1 MTANP
6 RGTGA
11 RPSNAAPTR
20 RRPTPAQRNAAAQ
33 RRARAQRNAT
43 ADRELAL
50 ERLATSR
57 SGRRSTTPRTTE
69 EPDVRRRLLALLSS
83 FILIAAALIGV
94 LFDLQTLR
102 PDRYRALGVDQRLR
116 TVELAGYRGS
126 FLDRNGFVLA
136 SSTPGREVVVDPT
149 MVDDP
154 EAAAG
159 LLAPAVGI
167 DPNELAAMMTATD
180 ENDRYAFL
188 LRTSDDATIE
198 HISDV
203 LQADRDTGED
213 RLLAGVFLQSEED
226 RVYPAGTL
234 ARTVIGRVD
243 DFEEGISGLE
253 SEYNDLLQGTPGQ
266 QTTERGIFGSI
277 AGGFWE
283 VDPAEKGYDLVLT
296 LDHRI
301 QFITEQS
308 LIDHCYETDA
318 ERAQAVVSHPATG
331 EILAM
336 ANVIRQ
342 TDGQCVVP
350 SYNAPV
356 QDQFEPGSVL
366 KVLAA
371 AAVIEELGWNPDS
384 LIDVPNSTIVGDYEF
399 FEHAG
404 HVPASYPISQVMAES
419 MNVGTI
425 RLAEEVGPETLHDY
439 YERFGFAEFT
449 GLDLSVE
456 TRGRVADWEDWQG
469 ADFGSIAIGQGVLAN
484 TVQIMAAYNTLA
496 NDGLYVAPRL
506 VREVVDADGVSS
518 EIQAQEAR
526 RVVSP
531 ETANAVTEMLVG
543 VVDSGTGSAAAVEQY
558 RVAGKTGTAW
568 KVFDDGSGEPTYGS
582 DGNRRYVMSFAGFLP
597 ADDPQIS
604 IVVTVDEPNS
614 GRNAG
619 IVAAPVF
626 ADIAEYALRIL
637 AIPPSQPS
645 TSNELVRGTP
655 ALGPN
660 GAGEPLDPAVAAAAD
675 DIETAAAT
683 G

>member
-1 MTANP
+1 MSTAKH
-6 RGTGA
+6 
-11 RPSNAAPTR
+11 

-33 RRARAQRNAT
+33 RRARSQRNAL

-50 ERLATSR
+50 ARKATSR
-57 SGRRSTTPRTTE
+57 RGGRPASPRTTP
-69 EPDVRRRLLALLSS
+69 EPDVRRRLLALLGA
-83 FILIAAALIGV
+83 FIVVAAALVGV

-102 PDRYRALGVDQRLR
+102 PDRYRALGEDQRLR

-136 SSTPGREVVVDPT
+136 SSTPGAEVVADPT
-149 MVDDP
+149 MFADP
-154 EAAAG
+154 VAAAD
-159 LLAPAVGI
+159 LLAPVLGM
-167 DPNELAAMMTATD
+167 DPNDLATRLTASS
-180 ENDRYAFL
+180 ENDRYELL

-198 HISDV
+198 QVSDV
-203 LQADRDTGED
+203 LQTDRASGTD
-213 RLLAGVFLQSEED
+213 RLLAGVFLRAEET

-234 ARTVIGRVD
+234 ARTVVGRVD
-243 DFEEGISGLE
+243 DFEQGRSGLE
-253 SEYNDLLQGTPGQ
+253 SEFNDLLQGTPGQ
-266 QTTERGIFGSI
+266 ETTERGIFGSI

-296 LDHRI
+296 IDHRI

-308 LIDHCYETDA
+308 LIEHCYETDA

-342 TDGQCVVP
+342 DDGQCVVP
-350 SYNAPV
+350 GYNATI
-356 QDQFEPGSVL
+356 QETFEPGSVL
-366 KVLAA
+366 KIIAVAA
-371 AAVIEELGWNPDS
+371 AIEEMGWTQNTT
-384 LIDVPNSTIVGDYEF
+384 IEVPNSVVVGDYEF
-399 FEHAG
+399 IEHAG
-404 HVPASYPISQVMAES
+404 HVPASYPISQIMADS

-425 RLAEEVGPETLHDY
+425 QLATAVGPESLHDY
-439 YERFGFAEFT
+439 YERFGFAQFT
-449 GLDLSVE
+449 GLGLEAE
-456 TRGRVADWEDWQG
+456 TRGRVADWEDWRG
-469 ADFGSIAIGQGVLAN
+469 SDFGSIAIGQGVTAN

-518 EIQAQEAR
+518 ELQAQEAR

-543 VVDSGTGSAAAVEQY
+543 VVDFGTGTAAAVDQY

-568 KVFDDGSGEPTYGS
+568 KVFDDGSGVLSYGS

-604 IVVTVDEPNS
+604 IVVTVDEPNA

-637 AIPPSQPS
+637 AVPPTQPASS
-645 TSNELVRGTP
+645 TELVRGTP

-660 GAGEPLDPAVAAAAD
+660 GAGQPIDPESLAALADRNELESAAA
-675 DIETAAAT
+675 EAT

>member
-1 MTANP
+1 MSSTQH
-6 RGTGA
+6 
-11 RPSNAAPTR
+11 

-33 RRARAQRNAT
+33 RRARAQRNAS
-43 ADRELAL
+43 ADRELAVA
-50 ERLATSR
+50 RRVTANKGVR
-57 SGRRSTTPRTTE
+57 SPSPRTTP
-69 EPDVRRRLLALLSS
+69 EPDVRRRLLCLLGA
-83 FILIAAALIGV
+83 FVLVAAALVGV

-102 PDRYRALGVDQRLR
+102 PDRYRALGEDQRLR

-149 MVDDP
+149 MFDDP
-154 EAAAG
+154 AAAAG
-159 LLAPAVGI
+159 LLAPAVGM
-167 DPNELAAMMTATD
+167 DPNDLAARLTPSS
-180 ENDRYAFL
+180 ENDRYELL

-198 HISDV
+198 HIADV
-203 LQADRDTGED
+203 LQADRESGTD
-213 RLLAGVFLQSEED
+213 RLLAGVFLRAEEA

-234 ARTVIGRVD
+234 ARTVVGRVD
-243 DFEEGISGLE
+243 DFEQGMTGLE
-253 SEYNDLLQGTPGQ
+253 AEFNDLLQGSPGQ
-266 QTTERGIFGSI
+266 ETTERGIFGSI

-283 VDPAEKGYDLVLT
+283 VDPAQKGYDLVLT
-296 LDHRI
+296 IDHRI

-308 LIDHCYETDA
+308 LIEHCYETDA
-318 ERAQAVVSHPATG
+318 NRAQAIVSHPATG

-342 TDGQCVVP
+342 DDGECVVP
-350 SYNAPV
+350 GYNAAV
-356 QDQFEPGSVL
+356 VDTFEPGSVL
-366 KVLAA
+366 KILAA
-371 AAVIEELGWNPDS
+371 AAAIEELGWTADH
-384 LIDVPNSTIVGDYEF
+384 LIDVPNSITVGDYPF

-404 HVPASYPISQVMAES
+404 HVPASYPISQVIADS

-425 RLAEEVGPETLHDY
+425 QLAQAVGEETLHDY
-439 YERFGFAEFT
+439 YERFGFAQPT
-449 GLDLSVE
+449 GLGLEDE
-456 TRGRVADWEDWQG
+456 TRTRVADWEDWRG
-469 ADFGSIAIGQGVLAN
+469 SDFGSIAIGQGVTAN

-518 EIQAQEAR
+518 EVEAQEAR

-543 VVDSGTGSAAAVEQY
+543 VVDSGTGTAAAVPQY

-568 KVFDDGSGEPTYGS
+568 KVFEDAAGVNGYGS

-604 IVVTVDEPNS
+604 IVVTVDEPNT

-619 IVAAPVF
+619 TVAAPVF
-626 ADIAEYALRIL
+626 ADIAQYALRIL
-637 AIPPSQPS
+637 AIPPTHAVTS
-645 TSNELVRGTP
+645 TELIRGTP
-655 ALGPN
+655 AIGPN
-660 GAGEPLDPAVAAAAD
+660 GAGEPIDPETLDAMVEQEASESAAA
-675 DIETAAAT
+675 EAT

>member
-1 MTANP
+1 MSSTQH
-6 RGTGA
+6 
-11 RPSNAAPTR
+11 

-33 RRARAQRNAT
+33 RRARSERNAH
-43 ADRELAL
+43 ADREIAQ
-50 ERLATSR
+50 AR
-57 SGRRSTTPRTTE
+57 SASARRGTRPGSPRTTP
-69 EPDVRRRLLALLSS
+69 EPDVRRRLLALLGA
-83 FILIAAALIGV
+83 FILVAAALVGV

-102 PDRYRALGVDQRLR
+102 PDRYRALGEDQRLR

-149 MVDDP
+149 MFDDP
-154 EAAAG
+154 AAAAG
-159 LLAPAVGI
+159 LLAPALGL
-167 DPNELAAMMTATD
+167 DPNELAVRLTPSN
-180 ENDRYAFL
+180 ENDRYELL

-203 LQADRDTGED
+203 LQADRDSGTD
-213 RLLAGVFLQSEED
+213 RLLAGVFLRSEEA

-234 ARTVIGRVD
+234 ARTVVGRVD
-243 DFEEGISGLE
+243 DFEQGVTGLE
-253 SEYNDLLQGTPGQ
+253 SEFNDILQGSPGQ
-266 QTTERGIFGSI
+266 ETTERGIFGSI

-296 LDHRI
+296 IDHRI
-301 QFITEQS
+301 QFITEQA
-308 LIDHCYETDA
+308 LIEHCYETDA
-318 ERAQAVVSHPATG
+318 ERAQAIVSHPATG

-342 TDGQCVVP
+342 EDGQCVVP
-350 SYNAPV
+350 GYNAAI
-356 QDQFEPGSVL
+356 QDTFEPGSVL
-366 KVLAA
+366 KILAA
-371 AAVIEELGWNPDS
+371 AAAIEELGWNPDTM
-384 LIDVPNSTIVGDYEF
+384 IDVPNSVTVGDYEF

-404 HVPASYPISQVMAES
+404 HVPAQYPMSQIMAES

-425 RLAEEVGPETLHDY
+425 QLANAVGPEVLHDY
-439 YERFGFAEFT
+439 YEAFGFAQFT
-449 GLDLSVE
+449 GLGLEAE

-469 ADFGSIAIGQGVLAN
+469 SDFGSIAIGQGVTAN

-518 EIQAQEAR
+518 ELQAQEAR

-543 VVDSGTGSAAAVEQY
+543 VVDDGTGTAAGVPQY

-568 KVFDDGSGEPTYGS
+568 KVFDDGSGVLSYGS

-604 IVVTVDEPNS
+604 IVVTVDEPNT

-626 ADIAEYALRIL
+626 ADIAQYALRIL
-637 AIPPSQPS
+637 AIPPTHPVTS
-645 TSNELVRGTP
+645 TDLIRGTP
-655 ALGPN
+655 AVGPN
-660 GAGEPLDPAVAAAAD
+660 GAGQPLDPETLAALAAENEL
-675 DIETAAAT
+675 ETEAAT